1 MKSLHKSLVILCAI
15 LMILGCT
22 MPVLVSA
29 EPAEPTGSIT
39 VKAPSGVT
47 LKGRTL
53 EALQLFSAKDLAMTG
68 TQISEIVYDM
78 TPAQLAIAQNIKG
91 IDGLDVSTDDT
102 KEETLKKIREYLSPA
117 APNNPRTAAELEKFA
132 QAVLKADQDDPNH
145 ELPSTPL
152 TVDSEGKSAT
162 ATGLKMGYYMIVDK
176 TTDFKGDLQT
186 NTKSLVMLQHTKP
199 DIEVDLKATSV
210 PFDKKIDNN
219 VVGDGNKKNDP
230 ESESADLVYDTHS
243 IGEIVKYKLTSVV
256 PDMYGYDHYYFGLT
270 DTLAKGLLYQKDLT
284 IKIGDKTLKEN
295 TDYVLTVTPNPATGE
310 GETSIK
316 FYLKNALDLFKGHK
330 GEKIL
335 VNYTAKVTKD
345 ADTTTAGNENKA
357 KVWFKRNPD
366 EGGTNDNPDNPSGE
380 TPEKHTK
387 TFVTEFKLF
396 KTDDTGKAPLAG
408 ATFTLTGDRVKT
420 VKVTGQEYIKE
431 GSNVDAKI
439 YTKVDDT
446 TYYQL
451 TDGTYTAKEPTTE
464 TEKKYKSTTDKY
476 KLYDFVKWENEDGTA
491 TSITKTTGPD
501 GMLTFTGL
509 GAGTYTLKETKAPA
523 GYNPAKD
530 YNIKITCTP
539 NDPKGAKG
547 GTGENN
553 CTWKYEYK
561 LADEDETQYKTF
573 TNIPEGSALADQN
586 NEITIKNTSTTPLPE
601 TGGIGTTI
609 FYTVGGL
616 LALVA
621 VVVLVS
627 RKRMLSSQ
635 R

>member
-22 MPVLVSA
+22 MPVLASGGT
-29 EPAEPTGSIT
+29 PTTKGSIT

-53 EALQLFSAKDLAMTG
+53 EALQLFSATYNDAYTEAVYHM
-68 TQISEIVYDM
+68 SED
-78 TPAQLAIAQNIKG
+78 QLAVARAISLTDPALTVDSTSEAATIK
-91 IDGLDVSTDDT
+91 S
-102 KEETLKKIREYLSPA
+102 IREWLSPK
-117 APNNPRTAAELEKFA
+117 APAKARTAAELEKFA
-132 QAVLKADQDDPNH
+132 QAVLTANSANK
-145 ELPSTPL
+145 LPSTSL
-152 TVDSEGKSAT
+152 TVAPDGTKAT
-162 ATGLKMGYYMIVDK
+162 AANLDLGYYLVVDK

-186 NTKSLVMLQHTKP
+186 NTKSLVMLQNTKP

-270 DTLAKGLLYQKDLT
+270 DTLAKGLLYQKNLT

-295 TDYVLTVTPNPATGE
+295 TDYVLTVTPNPATGK

-408 ATFTLTGDRVKT
+408 ATFTLTGDRVNT
-420 VKVTGQEYIKE
+420 VLVTGEEYLNSTAAAPAGYTIK
-431 GSNVDAKI
+431 DAGPFYKL
-439 YTKVDDT
+439 K
-446 TYYQL
+446 
-451 TDGTYTAKEPTTE
+451 DGTYTKEAPKPE
-464 TEKKYKSTTDKY
+464 NKKKYDNEGKDTY
-476 KLYDFVKWENEDGTA
+476 KLYSYKKLEKEAGTA
-491 TSITKTTGPD
+491 KTITLTTGPD

-509 GAGTYTLKETKAPA
+509 GAGTYTLTETKAPA
-523 GYNPAKD
+523 GYKPAKPMT
-530 YNIKITCTP
+530 IKITCNYGDDKKT
-539 NDPKGAKG
+539 
-547 GTGENN
+547 GTGQKD
-553 CTWKYEYK
+553 CTWTYQYK
-561 LADEDETQYKTF
+561 LEGESDYKYF
-573 TNIPEGSALADQN
+573 DGIAAGSDISNPHLDQ
-586 NEITIKNTSTTPLPE
+586 ITIKNTSNTTLPE

>member
-1 MKSLHKSLVILCAI
+1 
-15 LMILGCT
+15 
-22 MPVLVSA
+22 
-29 EPAEPTGSIT
+29 
-39 VKAPSGVT
+39 
-47 LKGRTL
+47 
-53 EALQLFSAKDLAMTG
+53 
-68 TQISEIVYDM
+68 
-78 TPAQLAIAQNIKG
+78 
-91 IDGLDVSTDDT
+91 
-102 KEETLKKIREYLSPA
+102 
-117 APNNPRTAAELEKFA
+117 
-132 QAVLKADQDDPNH
+132 
-145 ELPSTPL
+145 
-152 TVDSEGKSAT
+152 
-162 ATGLKMGYYMIVDK
+162 MGYYMIVDK

-284 IKIGDKTLKEN
+284 IKIGDKKLTEN

-408 ATFTLTGDRVKT
+408 ATFELSGVRVKT

-431 GSNVDAKI
+431 GSTVDAKI

-523 GYNPAKD
+523 GYKPAKD

-539 NDPKGAKG
+539 NDPKGAKD
-547 GTGENN
+547 GTGEDN

-561 LADEDETQYKTF
+561 LADEDETKYKTF
-573 TNIPEGSALADQN
+573 TEIPAGSDLADKN
-586 NEITIKNTSTTPLPE
+586 NEITIKNTSNTALPE

>member
-396 KTDDTGKAPLAG
+396 KTDDTGKAPWQARPSHLQ
-408 ATFTLTGDRVKT
+408 ATGSKRLKSRARNISKKVVMSMLKFTR
-420 VKVTGQEYIKE
+420 
-431 GSNVDAKI
+431 
-439 YTKVDDT
+439 
-446 TYYQL
+446 
-451 TDGTYTAKEPTTE
+451 
-464 TEKKYKSTTDKY
+464 
-476 KLYDFVKWENEDGTA
+476 
-491 TSITKTTGPD
+491 
-501 GMLTFTGL
+501 
-509 GAGTYTLKETKAPA
+509 
-523 GYNPAKD
+523 
-530 YNIKITCTP
+530 
-539 NDPKGAKG
+539 
-547 GTGENN
+547 
-553 CTWKYEYK
+553 
-561 LADEDETQYKTF
+561 
-573 TNIPEGSALADQN
+573 
-586 NEITIKNTSTTPLPE
+586 
-601 TGGIGTTI
+601 
-609 FYTVGGL
+609 
-616 LALVA
+616 
-621 VVVLVS
+621 
-627 RKRMLSSQ
+627 R
-635 R
+635 

>member
-29 EPAEPTGSIT
+29 EPSEPTGSIT

-53 EALQLFSAKDLAMTG
+53 EALQLFSAKDMYFTG
-68 TQISEIVYDM
+68 TQISEVVYDM
-78 TPAQLAIAQNIKG
+78 TPDQLAIAQNIKG
-91 IDGLDVSTDDT
+91 IDGLEVSTGDT

-152 TVDSEGKSAT
+152 KVDDDGKSAT

-199 DIEVDLKATSV
+199 NIEVDLKATSV

-284 IKIGDKTLKEN
+284 IKIGDKTLAEN

-408 ATFTLTGDRVKT
+408 ATFELSGVRVNT
-420 VKVTGQEYIKE
+420 VLVTGEEYLNSTAAAPAGYTIE
-431 GSNVDAKI
+431 DAGPFYKL
-439 YTKVDDT
+439 K
-446 TYYQL
+446 
-451 TDGTYTAKEPTTE
+451 DGTYTKEAPKSE
-464 TEKKYKSTTDKY
+464 NKDKYDNEGKDTY
-476 KLYDFVKWENEDGTA
+476 KLYSYERLEKEAGTA
-491 TSITKTTGPD
+491 KTITLTTGPD
-501 GMLTFTGL
+501 GRLTFTGL

-523 GYNPAKD
+523 GYKPAKD

-539 NDPKGAKG
+539 NDPKGAKD
-547 GTGENN
+547 GTGEND

-573 TNIPEGSALADQN
+573 TEIPAGSDLADKN
-586 NEITIKNTSTTPLPE
+586 NEITIKNTSNTALPE

>member
-29 EPAEPTGSIT
+29 EPSEPTGSIT

-53 EALQLFSAKDLAMTG
+53 EALQLFSAKDMYMTG

-78 TPAQLAIAQNIKG
+78 TPDQLAIAQNIKG
-91 IDGLDVSTDDT
+91 IDGLDVSTGDT

-132 QAVLKADQDDPNH
+132 QAVLKADQDDTNH

-152 TVDSEGKSAT
+152 TVDDEGKSAT

-219 VVGDGNKKNDP
+219 VVGDDNKKNDP

-284 IKIGDKTLKEN
+284 IKIGDKTLAEN

-310 GETSIK
+310 RETSIK

-408 ATFTLTGDRVKT
+408 ATFTLTGDRVNT
-420 VKVTGQEYIKE
+420 VLVTGEEYLNSTATAPAGYTIK
-431 GSNVDAKI
+431 DAGPFYKL
-439 YTKVDDT
+439 K
-446 TYYQL
+446 
-451 TDGTYTAKEPTTE
+451 DGTYTKEAPKPE
-464 TEKKYKSTTDKY
+464 NKKKYDNEGKDTY
-476 KLYDFVKWENEDGTA
+476 KLYSYKKLEKEAGTA
-491 TSITKTTGPD
+491 KTITLTTGPD
-501 GMLTFTGL
+501 GKLTFTGL

-523 GYNPAKD
+523 GYKPAKD

-539 NDPKGAKG
+539 NDPKGAKD
-547 GTGENN
+547 GTGKDN

-561 LADEDETQYKTF
+561 LADEDETKYKTF
-573 TNIPEGSALADQN
+573 TEIPAGSDLADEN
-586 NEITIKNTSTTPLPE
+586 NEITIKNTSNTALPE